1 MYKLKSK
8 LFTLSII
15 ALFVLS
21 AFVTLEVY
29 ASEEDA
35 ILAEFCADP
44 ANLLPSHLFTTAA
57 DVEVK
62 IKNLPK
68 TVKFSVET
76 SIVAPVRFLSEDVGK
91 VALYP
96 PDEESADRESFG
108 ITSLVGDKHYLIENT
123 TDNVYT
129 TLNVADNFDVEQY
142 YYLLF
147 EDLMSKDSNTAI
159 TAKISFG
166 KTAAANITDSGETYN
181 KTIISS
187 EIIPIASTTWFNLV
201 LETNVTFPYVI
212 NIECANLDVSGF
224 YIFQFDNDKL
234 VYDTRYFTTYIDTDE
249 TILQMPKMS
258 LIDKIESGLLH
269 AYVEPR
275 ESDLI
280 IVQGTTTDDLNVTK
294 MLSVSSQLTRTDDMH
309 VQAVGWADKDDLE
322 DDLKASWKEKL
333 IQQGKITAADE
344 INDYNITSTYWSMQ
358 LNLGLTK
365 MLKRALEQQLQAS
378 TDYRTLVNSVLAK
391 IIPLVLITSQDTIY
405 EDVKLLVDGTFAS
418 PTLDGFWSNV
428 GDFFKDIGSG
438 IVSVAKKVIDVPLKA
453 IDAVKDL
460 GGKVITTVGNITNTV
475 TGHVKDAIG
484 GVVGTVGDVGKSLF
498 STLKIPLIIGCSI
511 LGVGAV
517 IFLFIKLGRR
527 SPV

>member
-29 ASEEDA
+29 ATEEDA

-44 ANLLPSHLFTTAA
+44 SNLLPSHLFTTAA

-108 ITSLVGDKHYLIENT
+108 ITSLVGNKHYLIENT

-129 TLNVADNFDVEQY
+129 TLDITDNFDVEQY

-147 EDLMSKDSNTAI
+147 EDLMSKNSNTAI
-159 TAKISFG
+159 TVKISFG
-166 KTAAANITDSGETYN
+166 KTAAANISASAETYN

-187 EIIPIASTTWFNLV
+187 EIIPIASTTWFNLI

-212 NIECANLDVSGF
+212 NVECANIDVSG
-224 YIFQFDNDKL
+224 YYVFQFDNDKL
-234 VYDTRYFTTYIDTDE
+234 VYDTRYFTTYIDTDD
-249 TILQMPKMS
+249 TVLQMPKMS
-258 LIDKIESGLLH
+258 LIDKIENGLLH

-280 IVQGTTTDDLNVTK
+280 IVQGTTTDDLNATK
-294 MLSVSSQLTRTDDMH
+294 MLSVSSQITQTSAMH

-322 DDLKASWKEKL
+322 DDLKTSWKTKL

-344 INDYNITSTYWSMQ
+344 INDYNITATYWSMQ

-365 MLKRALEQQLQAS
+365 MLKRALEQQLQSS
-378 TDYRTLVNSVLAK
+378 TDYRTLVNSVLSK
-391 IIPLVLITSQDTIY
+391 IIPLALVTSQDTIY
-405 EDVKLLVDGTFAS
+405 EDVKLLPDGNFAGH
-418 PTLDGFWSNV
+418 TIDGFWSNV
-428 GDFFKDIGSG
+428 GDFFKNVGSG
-438 IVSVAKKVIDVPLKA
+438 IVTVAKKIIDVPLKA
-453 IDAVKDL
+453 IDAVKNL
-460 GGKVITTVGNITNTV
+460 GGKLITTAGNVVNTV
-475 TGHVKDAIG
+475 TGHVKDAVG
-484 GVVGTVGDVGKSLF
+484 GVVGVVGDVGKSLF
-498 STLKIPLIIGCSI
+498 STIKIPLIIGISI
-511 LGVGAV
+511 LGLGAV
-517 IFLFIKLGRR
+517 IFLFVKFGRK
-527 SPV
+527 PA